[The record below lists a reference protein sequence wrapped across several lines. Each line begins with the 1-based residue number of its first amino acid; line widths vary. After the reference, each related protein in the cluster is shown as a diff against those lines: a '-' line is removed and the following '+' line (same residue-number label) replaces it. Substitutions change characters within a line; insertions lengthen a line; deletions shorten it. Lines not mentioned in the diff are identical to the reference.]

1 MSILTTNIKALSSQG
16 QSRSAKLVKKALFDL
31 VFETRK
37 LGSARLAKKSVRLG
51 LPKRRLEYISRYYIL
66 FIIEFYLVYKYHRTS
81 KIMGKIVTYGCGRLG
96 FFKR

>member
-1 MSILTTNIKALSSQG
+1 M
-16 QSRSAKLVKKALFDL
+16 

-81 KIMGKIVTYGCGRLG
+81 KIMGKIVTYDCGRLG
-96 FFKR
+96 IFKRWAKNLTSRAELKSF